1 MKKSTSCSVG
11 FIFLCAMLLSE
22 VSVALDAVS
31 VFEMNR
37 RAVGA
42 VATQNAIGSGVVIA
56 PQTVLTNCHVI
67 AGQREIV
74 FRQNNVTHAAKLVA
88 GSVVFD
94 LCKLSVPTLNA
105 KPVVTRSAGALKVGE
120 RVYAIGNPR
129 GLELSLSEGLIS
141 GLRDIEN
148 DVQIQTTAPI
158 SPGSSGGGLFDNSGR
173 LIGIVT
179 WYLANG
185 QNLNFAMPIALVS
198 QLSPMAF
205 VDAYPESQIL
215 RPDKLDTLIA
225 TFERGDVS
233 SMRAESARWLKHDSG
248 SAFALSLAAM
258 TFAEL
263 DQRELTEQA
272 LMQALLI
279 QPNYTVALAEL
290 GNISAWRGDST
301 KSDNYFRACA
311 DVKTVSKSFT
321 GAYRAL
327 CKARFG
333 DKSSASDM
341 DGYIE
346 SNPSRSWLHLVAAQV
361 FFYLKDYDRAKAA
374 ALRSLEINPQSA
386 MARAVLSIAFAVS
399 RQPLEAL
406 SHAESAVAIAP
417 NSPSILSIAVL
428 AALVA
433 RQNDAVKRYFTR
445 LSDVAPARARTLRN
459 KFPSGNLPPID

>member
-1 MKKSTSCSVG
+1 MKKSTSCSCG
-11 FIFLCAMLLSE
+11 FIFLCAMLLSD

-88 GSVVFD
+88 GSAVFD

-105 KPVVTRSAGALKVGE
+105 KPVVTRSAGALKIGE
-120 RVYAIGNPR
+120 RVYAIGNPQ

-185 QNLNFAMPIALVS
+185 QNLNFAMPIGLVS

-215 RPDKLDTLIA
+215 RPDKLDRLIA
-225 TFERGDVS
+225 TFERGDVN
-233 SMRAESARWLKHDSG
+233 SMRTESAHWLKHDPG
-248 SAFALSLAAM
+248 SAFAMTLAAM

-263 DQRELTEQA
+263 DERELTEQA

-290 GNISAWRGDST
+290 GNIATWRGNT
-301 KSDNYFRACA
+301 AKSDHYFRACA
-311 DVKTVSKSFT
+311 DVKSVSNTFT

-327 CKARFG
+327 CKARLG
-333 DKSSASDM
+333 NKSSASDIQ
-341 DGYIE
+341 GYVE
-346 SNPSRSWLHLVAAQV
+346 EHPSRSWLHLVAAQV
-361 FFYLKDYDRAKAA
+361 FLYLKDYDRAKAA
-374 ALRSLEINPQSA
+374 ALRSLELNPQSA
-386 MARAVLSIAFAVS
+386 LARAALSLIYTVS
-399 RQPLEAL
+399 LQPVEAL
-406 SHAESAVAIAP
+406 ANAESAAFIAP
-417 NSPSILSIAVL
+417 HSPTVL
-428 AALVA
+428 AVAVVVALIAKQDDAA
-433 RQNDAVKRYFTR
+433 RRHFMR
-445 LSDVAPARARTLRN
+445 LSEVAPSRARTLRN
-459 KFPSGNLPPID
+459 KFPSGNLPSID